1 MFFLQ
6 EDIVANIS
14 ATYFIKWISKLYIHK
29 VQSCIIN
36 SLKTFPEKV

>member
-6 EDIVANIS
+6 EDIVENIY
-14 ATYFIKWISKLYIHK
+14 ATYFIEWISKLYIHK